1 MWEQLSRHSL
11 LDSKKKIVETEEM
24 LKPVVSYIVR
34 AGNVPVDIDTIDTN
48 AYCNYPDTTAPDD
61 RGHHIIP
68 ST

>member
-1 MWEQLSRHSL
+1 
-11 LDSKKKIVETEEM
+11 M